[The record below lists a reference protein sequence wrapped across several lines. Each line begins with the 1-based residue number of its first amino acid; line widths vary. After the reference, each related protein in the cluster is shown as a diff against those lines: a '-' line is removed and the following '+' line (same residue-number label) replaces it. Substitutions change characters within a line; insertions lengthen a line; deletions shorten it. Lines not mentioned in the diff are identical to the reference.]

1 MIKDIKRDLLTQIDN
16 GSVTAANAAVAFM
29 KMQQISNGFIIDQ
42 DRVVHQI
49 FKSPNENPRIEAMLQ
64 YLDTISGKVT
74 IWARF
79 IEDFKQISLV
89 LGDKAV
95 HYHGSSNKQTEA
107 KNRFIEDESI
117 RYFLGNPQS
126 AGAGVDG
133 LQAVCDRGL
142 YYSNSDNS
150 IDRWQSEDRIH
161 RAGTVGWVVLTDL
174 QAKGSPDTVI
184 RRRHSTKRFLSQ
196 MTLGDLKEAL
206 NEIEQN

>member
-1 MIKDIKRDLLTQIDN
+1 MSRKKKAPIRSFLPDPKLKSMTIVPVGLTEHREGLMDIQ
-16 GSVTAANAAVAFM
+16 SVN
-29 KMQQISNGFIIDQ
+29 S
-42 DRVVHQI
+42 
-49 FKSPNENPRIEAMLQ
+49 Q
-64 YLDTISGKVT
+64 YAK
-74 IWARF
+74 RF
-79 IEDFKQISLV
+79 INSLEDFKQISLV